1 LASSAAISA
10 SVSRISNR
18 RCSLPPADWS
28 RRPALLRVH
37 CSHDEAPQQSRAATG
52 AVRRSIEALG
62 DFIVETEGEDGH
74 ASKAI
79 VIHPRR
85 HAYPALTFTQL
96 I

>member
-1 LASSAAISA
+1 MLLA
-10 SVSRISNR
+10 
-18 RCSLPPADWS
+18 PAGGLAPTS
-28 RRPALLRVH
+28 RVH
-37 CSHDEAPQQSRAATG
+37 CIHDEAPQQSRAATG
-52 AVRRSIEALG
+52 AVRRNIEALG
-62 DFIVETEGEDGH
+62 DVIVETEGEDGH